1 MTASRL
7 WALTVLIIVVLL
19 ASLAFVALRL
29 SWHRG
34 GHTSILPLT
43 VDQQPVAE
51 QGTAQHDT
59 IAILALAPFGTA
71 ISPQAP
77 QQRATAIKIDVL
89 LRGVLL
95 DPDPTQSR
103 AFLLTAGSTKAY
115 GMGDEVQSAELVA
128 INADTI
134 TLRSETGLHVV
145 GFNGLVDGT
154 ESEMPDQSEPV
165 EDPNDPFARL
175 AAALVP
181 GNGSIDLRPAP
192 PAETTD
198 EYINL
203 WRDRISQNP
212 QAAMDT
218 IGVEVVENGYRIKP
232 DPNIGVTLAGLRPG
246 DVVTKLNGQT
256 VGDLASDR
264 QLYDQVAAS
273 GIARLE
279 VFRDGKALL
288 LTFPLR

>member
-1 MTASRL
+1 MTAARL
-7 WALTVLIIVVLL
+7 WALTTLITVVLL
-19 ASLAFVALRL
+19 ATLAFAVVRL

-34 GHTSILPLT
+34 GHTSILPIE
-43 VDQQPVAE
+43 VDQQPATE
-51 QGTAQHDT
+51 QSIAQHDT
-59 IAILALAPFGTA
+59 IAIVALAPFGTP
-71 ISPQAP
+71 ISELAP
-77 QQRATAIKIDVL
+77 QQRANTTKIDVL

-95 DPDPTQSR
+95 DPDPIQSR
-103 AFLLTAGSTKAY
+103 AFLLTDGSTRAY
-115 GMGDEVQSAELVA
+115 GLGDDVQSTELVA
-128 INADTI
+128 INADTV
-134 TLRSETGLHVV
+134 TLRSDAGLHIV
-145 GFNGLVDGT
+145 GFKGLIDGEQT
-154 ESEMPDQSEPV
+154 ETPKQAKPMKDV
-165 EDPNDPFARL
+165 NDPFARL

-198 EYINL
+198 EYIDL
-203 WRDRISQNP
+203 WRDRITQNP

-256 VGDLASDR
+256 VGDLAGDR

-279 VFRDGKALL
+279 VFRDGKAIL